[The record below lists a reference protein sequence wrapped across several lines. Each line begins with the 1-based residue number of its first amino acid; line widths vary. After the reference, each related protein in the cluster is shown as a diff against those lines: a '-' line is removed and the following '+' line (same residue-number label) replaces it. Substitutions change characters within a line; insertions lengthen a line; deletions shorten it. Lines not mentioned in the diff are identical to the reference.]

1 MSLHIYF
8 LDDEGNDIEVES
20 NLNITHNLTRVVNEC
35 GKLWGRKH
43 YELIWRPDEL
53 LGVDNGKVKVAD
65 IIHRLPTLLE
75 DLINNEVELRQYLP
89 SNGWGTFEGLI
100 GFVCDYLKECYK
112 HKEAYIYCCR

>member
-1 MSLHIYF
+1 MGLSIYF
-8 LDDEGNDIEVES
+8 LDNNGEDVEQQVC
-20 NLNITHNLTRVVNEC
+20 LNITHNMN
-35 GKLWGRKH
+35 
-43 YELIWRPDEL
+43 
-53 LGVDNGKVKVAD
+53 KVAD

-100 GFVCDYLKECYK
+100 SFVCDYLKECYK